1 MSLTSPGVVKTT
13 NEVLV
18 ALAPE
23 LTMVKQFSYDISNEV
38 ADYGAK
44 IRIPMINGGTA
55 KQYSNDNC
63 AETGN
68 GNYEYPTGSLS
79 DVFVTL
85 SSQPK
90 STIPIT
96 QTDKLELPNDSF
108 WTRAAEA
115 GRNTIG
121 AAISDTIGGLF
132 TTENCEG
139 GKVVISASD
148 ISNEKVKAK
157 VAALRSNA
165 AGKGRVGE
173 YVVLLDPVYF
183 AELINELPANVY
195 GGDEAIRNGVIP
207 QLFGFKAVIQAMGL
221 PEGVKGALVP
231 ADGVA
236 VAVRPVA
243 IPDPS
248 AYPECGVV
256 TDENGFS
263 LTAMRHTSFAT
274 AKAFYNVTAL
284 VGADIIRK
292 AQTFYIA
299 AS

>member
-1 MSLTSPGVVKTT
+1 MALTSPGVIKTT
-13 NEVLV
+13 NEILV

-23 LTMVKQFSYDISNEV
+23 LTMVKEFSYDISNTVE
-38 ADYGAK
+38 DFGAK
-44 IRIPMINGGTA
+44 VRVPMIDGGTA
-55 KQYSNDNC
+55 ENYGDDNC
-63 AETGN
+63 SDTN
-68 GNYEYPTGSLS
+68 TGNYEHATGSLS

-85 SSQPK
+85 DKQPK

-108 WTRAAEA
+108 WGRAAEA

-121 AAISDTIGGLF
+121 KAISGKVCGLF
-132 TTENCEG
+132 TAENCLA
-139 GKVVISASD
+139 GKITMASVTKNA
-148 ISNEKVKAK
+148 IAK
-157 VAALRSNA
+157 LRTNA
-165 AGKGRVGE
+165 ASKGRVSDYVLLLDGE
-173 YVVLLDPVYF
+173 YFADLISLLDS
-183 AELINELPANVY
+183 NVF
-195 GGDEAIRNGVIP
+195 GGIDPIQTGVVP
-207 QLFGFKAVIQAMGL
+207 RLYGFKAVMCANDL
-221 PEGVKGALVP
+221 PSGIKGALVP
-231 ADGVA
+231 ATGVA
-236 VAVRPVA
+236 IAVRPVA

-284 VGADIIRK
+284 VGADILRK
-292 AQTFYIA
+292 SDTFYIA

>member
-1 MSLTSPGVVKTT
+1 MALTSPGVVKTT
-13 NEVLV
+13 NEILV

-44 IRIPMINGGTA
+44 IRVPMISGGTA
-55 KQYSNDNC
+55 KQYADDNC
-63 AETGN
+63 ATTGD
-68 GNYEYPTGSLS
+68 GNYEYATGSLS

-85 SSQPK
+85 NSQPK

-121 AAISDTIGGLF
+121 AAISDEVCGLF
-132 TTENCEG
+132 TAETCLA
-139 GKVVISASD
+139 GKKVISASD

-157 VAALRSNA
+157 VAGLRADA
-165 AGKGRVGE
+165 AKKGRVSD
-173 YVVLLDPVYF
+173 YVVLLDPEYF

-195 GGDEAIRNGVIP
+195 GGVDPIKEGVIP
-207 QLFGFKAVIQAMGL
+207 QLFGFKAVLQATGL
-221 PEGVKGALVP
+221 TDGIKGALVP

-243 IPDPS
+243 IPDPA

-292 AQTFYIA
+292 NETYYIA

>member
-1 MSLTSPGVVKTT
+1 MALTSPGVVKTT
-13 NEVLV
+13 NEILV

-23 LTMVKQFSYDISNEV
+23 LTMVKEFSYDISDTVE
-38 ADYGAK
+38 DFGAK
-44 IRIPMINGGTA
+44 VRVPMIDGGTA
-55 KQYSNDNC
+55 ENYGDDNC
-63 AETGN
+63 SDTN
-68 GNYEYPTGSLS
+68 TGNYEHSTGSLS
-79 DVFVTL
+79 DIFVTL
-85 SSQPK
+85 DKQPK
-90 STIPIT
+90 VTIPIT

-115 GRNTIG
+115 GRNSTG
-121 AAISDTIGGLF
+121 KAISGKICGLF
-132 TTENCEG
+132 TADNCPA
-139 GKVVISASD
+139 GKKVIGSSD
-148 ISNEKVKAK
+148 LSNEKVKAK
-157 VAALRSNA
+157 VAGLRADA
-165 AGKGRVGE
+165 ATKGRVGD

-183 AELINELPANVY
+183 AELINELPANIY
-195 GGDEAIRNGVIP
+195 GGVDPIKDGVIP
-207 QLFGFKAVIQAMGL
+207 ALFGFRAVLQANDL

-231 ADGVA
+231 ANGVA

-243 IPDPS
+243 IPDPA

-284 VGADIIRK
+284 VGADILRK
-292 AQTFYIA
+292 NDTFYIA